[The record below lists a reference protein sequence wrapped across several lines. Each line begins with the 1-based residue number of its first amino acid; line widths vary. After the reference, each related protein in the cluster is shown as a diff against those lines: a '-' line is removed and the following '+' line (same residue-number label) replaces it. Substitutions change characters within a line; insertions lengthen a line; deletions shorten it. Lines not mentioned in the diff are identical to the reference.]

1 MEGTVLLV
9 QKFGKYESW
18 EKIGDGVYGSTY
30 RSRDPLLDR
39 QVAIKSYRSELTA
52 SPEFMEHFRREAR
65 QLASLRHPNIVTVI
79 DGGEENGQ
87 FYLVMEYLPGG
98 SLVQILR
105 DNKQL
110 SISKLIELLRPVADA
125 LDYAHS
131 RRVFHR
137 DLKPANILFG
147 EDGHPVLTDFA
158 VAKPAPRSNGNGNG
172 KSSMAIVGTPEYL
185 APEQILTKDANPQ
198 TDIYALG
205 VIAFQM
211 LAGRPPF
218 TGSVEGTYRSHL
230 EQPPPDIRIYN
241 AAIPKELADLLARAM
256 AKEPHR
262 RFGTAREFIDTV
274 EQVAIQVSREQGRA
288 LYQAAKEHMKL
299 LQFDA
304 AVAKLEQVLAL
315 RANPEVENLLKECE
329 RRKHIL
335 EEIQNLRA
343 QLTNA
348 QARLDVLMTS
358 ETWLQSAAQQNQP
371 NMGFFQRM
379 AGKR

>member
-9 QKFGKYESW
+9 QKFGKYETW

-39 QVAIKSYRSELTA
+39 QVAIKAYRKELTT
-52 SPEFMEHFRREAR
+52 SPEFMDHFRREAR

-79 DGGEENGQ
+79 DGGDENGQ

-98 SLVQILR
+98 SLVQMLR

-110 SISKLIELLRPVADA
+110 SISKVIETLRPVADA
-125 LDYAHS
+125 LDYAHA

-137 DLKPANILFG
+137 DLKPSNILFA

-158 VAKPAPRSNGNGNG
+158 VAKPAPLNGNG
-172 KSSMAIVGTPEYL
+172 KSSLSIVGTPEYL

-198 TDIYALG
+198 TDVYALG

-211 LAGRPPF
+211 MAGRPPF
-218 TGSVEGTYRSHL
+218 SGSVEGTYRSHL
-230 EQPPPDIRIYN
+230 EQPPPDIRMYN
-241 AAIPKELADLLARAM
+241 PAIPKELSDVLARAM

-262 RFGTAREFIDTV
+262 RFNTAREFVDTL
-274 EQVAIQVSREQGRA
+274 EQIAIQVSREQGRA
-288 LYQAAKEHMKL
+288 LYQAAKEHMKV

-304 AVAKLEQVLAL
+304 AISKLEQVLAL
-315 RANPEVENLLKECE
+315 RANPEVESLLKECQ
-329 RRKHIL
+329 RRKQIV
-335 EEIQNLRA
+335 EEIQTLKA
-343 QLTNA
+343 QLANA
-348 QARLDVLMTS
+348 QARFDVLMTS
-358 ETWLQSAAQQNQP
+358 ETWLQAPTQP
-371 NMGFFQRM
+371 NQSLSIFQRM

>member
-39 QVAIKSYRSELTA
+39 QVAIKSYRAELTA

-98 SLVQILR
+98 SLVQMLR
-105 DNKQL
+105 DNKQF
-110 SISKLIELLRPVADA
+110 SISRVIELLRPVADA
-125 LDYAHS
+125 LDYAHA

-137 DLKPANILFG
+137 DLKPSNILIG

-158 VAKPAPRSNGNGNG
+158 VAKPAPRNGNG
-172 KSSMAIVGTPEYL
+172 KSSLSIVGTPEYL

-230 EQPPPDIRIYN
+230 EQPPPDIRLYN
-241 AAIPKELADLLARAM
+241 AAIPKELSDVLVRALS
-256 AKEPHR
+256 KEAHR
-262 RFGTAREFIDTV
+262 RYNTAREFIDTL
-274 EQVAIQVSREQGRA
+274 EQVAIQVSREQGRT
-288 LYQAAKEHMKL
+288 LYNAAKDHMKL

-304 AVAKLEQVLAL
+304 AIVKLEQVLAL
-315 RANPEVENLLKECE
+315 RAMPEVENLLKECQ
-329 RRKHIL
+329 RRKQIVD
-335 EEIQNLRA
+335 EIQALRA
-343 QLTNA
+343 QLTQA
-348 QARLDVLMTS
+348 QARLDLLTAS
-358 ETWLQSAAQQNQP
+358 ETWLQSPAQPAQ
-371 NMGFFQRM
+371 GGGIFQRI

>member
-52 SPEFMEHFRREAR
+52 SPEFIEHFRREAR

-98 SLVQILR
+98 SLVQMLR

-110 SISKLIELLRPVADA
+110 SISRVIELLRPVADA
-125 LDYAHS
+125 LDYSHS

-137 DLKPANILFG
+137 DLKPSNILFG

-158 VAKPAPRSNGNGNG
+158 VAKPAPRNGNG

-185 APEQILTKDANPQ
+185 APEQILTKDANAQ

-230 EQPPPDIRIYN
+230 EQPPPDVRIYN
-241 AAIPKELADLLARAM
+241 PAIPKELSDILARAM

-262 RFGTAREFIDTV
+262 RFNTAREFIDTL
-274 EQVAIQVSREQGRA
+274 EQLAIQISREQGRA

-304 AVAKLEQVLAL
+304 AIVKLEQVLAL

-329 RRKHIL
+329 RRKHIV
-335 EEIQNLRA
+335 EEIQTLKA

-348 QARLDVLMTS
+348 QARLEVLMTS
-358 ETWLQSAAQQNQP
+358 ETWLQTAVQPGQNVS
-371 NMGFFQRM
+371 FLQRM